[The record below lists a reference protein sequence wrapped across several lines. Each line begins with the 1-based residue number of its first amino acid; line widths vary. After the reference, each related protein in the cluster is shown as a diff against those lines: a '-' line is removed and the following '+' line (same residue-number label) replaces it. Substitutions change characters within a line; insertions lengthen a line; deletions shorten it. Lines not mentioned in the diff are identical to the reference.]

1 MSLDSKNF
9 KNEILNLYSKKNYKE
24 IINKKHIFDN
34 FNNYNDNKILK
45 IYFVSC
51 LKTSNFEYITDY
63 ENYILTNSKD
73 REIIFIL
80 IFAYI
85 KHFAQ
90 ILTAF
95 LLLLVSFTAFL
106 ILFVALSA

>member
-1 MSLDSKNF
+1 MNLNSKNF

-51 LKTSNFEYITDY
+51 LKTNNIKYITDC
-63 ENYILTNSKD
+63 ENYILTNIKD
-73 REIIFIL
+73 REIFLIL

-85 KHFAQ
+85 IVKIFNK
-90 ILTAF
+90 F
-95 LLLLVSFTAFL
+95 LK
-106 ILFVALSA
+106 LSNFFK